1 MSPAM
6 AARIMD
12 RLRDIGD
19 IVKLIEEWE
28 ARDMS
33 RILSVAFCAL
43 TLSAPA
49 LAQTRVMTE
58 HDQTAS
64 ALKCLLDHNR
74 TDCKIDFVGSATG
87 PARYWLWWNANK
99 DFGLGPLVS
108 SEYAGTEAVN
118 RYLTIVLDGRPADVY
133 DVKFKHRELTFYIA
147 RDSTDGK
154 IHYIHTRSG
163 PPDDEKMYLFAYGP
177 G

>member
-1 MSPAM
+1 MRLILT
-6 AARIMD
+6 AA
-12 RLRDIGD
+12 LF
-19 IVKLIEEWE
+19 V
-28 ARDMS
+28 
-33 RILSVAFCAL
+33 L

-49 LAQTRVMTE
+49 LAQTRVMTD

-74 TDCKIDFVGSATG
+74 NDCKIDFVGRATG
-87 PARYWLWWNANK
+87 PAKYWLWWNANK

-108 SEYAGTEAVN
+108 SEYAGTQAVN
-118 RYLTIVLDGRPADVY
+118 RYLMIVLDGRPADVY
-133 DVKFKHRELTFYIA
+133 DVKFKNQELTFYIA

-154 IHYIHTRSG
+154 IHYIHTRPG

>member
-1 MSPAM
+1 M
-6 AARIMD
+6 R
-12 RLRDIGD
+12 
-19 IVKLIEEWE
+19 
-28 ARDMS
+28 

-43 TLSAPA
+43 TLCAPA

-58 HDQTAS
+58 HNQTES

-87 PARYWLWWNANK
+87 PAKYWLWWNANK
-99 DFGLGPLVS
+99 DFGLGPVLS
-108 SEYAGTEAVN
+108 ADYAGTQKVN
-118 RYLTIVLDGRPADVY
+118 RYLMKVLDGRPADVY
-133 DVKFKHRELTFYIA
+133 DVKFRNQEMTFYIA

-163 PPDDEKMYLFAYGP
+163 PPNDEKLYLAAYGP

>member
-1 MSPAM
+1 
-6 AARIMD
+6 
-12 RLRDIGD
+12 
-19 IVKLIEEWE
+19 
-28 ARDMS
+28 MS

-43 TLSAPA
+43 TLSVPA

-64 ALKCLLDHNR
+64 ALRCLLEHNR
-74 TDCKIDFVGSATG
+74 TGCKIDFVGSATG

-133 DVKFKHRELTFYIA
+133 DVKFKNRELTFYIA

>member
-1 MSPAM
+1 M
-6 AARIMD
+6 R
-12 RLRDIGD
+12 
-19 IVKLIEEWE
+19 
-28 ARDMS
+28 

-74 TDCKIDFVGSATG
+74 TDCKIDFVGSASKAATF
-87 PARYWLWWNANK
+87 WLWWNAKK
-99 DFGLGPLVS
+99 DFGLGALVS

-118 RYLTIVLDGRPADVY
+118 RYLMKVLDGRPADVY
-133 DVKFKHRELTFYIA
+133 DVKFKNQELTFYIA
-147 RDSTDGK
+147 RDSTDGRV
-154 IHYIHTRSG
+154 HYIHTRPG
-163 PPDDEKMYLFAYGP
+163 PPDDEKMYLFASGP

>member
-1 MSPAM
+1 M
-6 AARIMD
+6 R
-12 RLRDIGD
+12 
-19 IVKLIEEWE
+19 
-28 ARDMS
+28 

-64 ALKCLLDHNR
+64 ALKCLLDHNT
-74 TDCKIDFVGSATG
+74 TDCKIDFVGSATR
-87 PARYWLWWNANK
+87 PAQYWLWWNANK
-99 DFGLGPLVS
+99 NFGLGPLVS
-108 SEYAGTEAVN
+108 SEYAGTQAVN
-118 RYLTIVLDGRPADVY
+118 RYLMKVLAGRPADVY
-133 DVKFKHRELTFYIA
+133 DVKFRHQEMTFYIA

-163 PPDDEKMYLFAYGP
+163 APDDEKMYLFAYGP

>member
-1 MSPAM
+1 M
-6 AARIMD
+6 R
-12 RLRDIGD
+12 
-19 IVKLIEEWE
+19 
-28 ARDMS
+28 

-74 TDCKIDFVGSATG
+74 TDCKINFVGSASR
-87 PARYWLWWNANK
+87 PATFWLNWNANK
-99 DFGLGPLVS
+99 DFGLGALVS
-108 SEYAGTEAVN
+108 SEYAGSEAVN
-118 RYLTIVLDGRPADVY
+118 RYLMKVLDGRPADVY
-133 DVKFKHRELTFYIA
+133 DVKFKNQELTFYIA

-154 IHYIHTRSG
+154 VHYIHTRPG
-163 PPDDEKMYLFAYGP
+163 RPEDEKMYLFAYGP

>member
-1 MSPAM
+1 
-6 AARIMD
+6 
-12 RLRDIGD
+12 
-19 IVKLIEEWE
+19 
-28 ARDMS
+28 MS
-33 RILSVAFCAL
+33 RILSVAFCTL
-43 TLSAPA
+43 TLSMPA

-64 ALKCLLDHNR
+64 ALRCLLEHNR
-74 TDCKIDFVGSATG
+74 TGCKIDFVGSATG

-133 DVKFKHRELTFYIA
+133 DVKFKNRELTFYIA

>member
-1 MSPAM
+1 
-6 AARIMD
+6 
-12 RLRDIGD
+12 
-19 IVKLIEEWE
+19 
-28 ARDMS
+28 MS
-33 RILSVAFCAL
+33 RILSVAFFAL

-64 ALKCLLDHNR
+64 AMKCLLNHNR
-74 TDCKIDFVGSATG
+74 TDCNIDFVGSASR
-87 PARYWLWWNANK
+87 PARFWRWWDVNK
-99 DFGLGPLVS
+99 DFKLGALIS

-118 RYLTIVLDGRPADVY
+118 RYLTIVLNGRPADVY
-133 DVKFKHRELTFYIA
+133 DVKFRNQEMTFYIA

-154 IHYIHTRSG
+154 IHYIHTRPG
-163 PPDDEKMYLFAYGP
+163 PPNDEKMYLFAYGP